1 MLYTLG
7 TALLVLAALAGGVG
21 DLQAGVLPKNGD
33 ARYELV
39 FWESIKDSQRAEDY
53 EAYLEAFPNGRFA
66 PLAKARASYLR
77 KKAAKAA
84 APAASKPT
92 APAAPKTAL
101 PAAPKPEQPKIEEMD
116 KIYAVATTANL
127 RKGPSPSLPRVATV
141 SRGARVLVTGRVV
154 GGNWY
159 RVETDAGMKG
169 YMFGD
174 LLQEP
179 EAAAPPKQEAEVA
192 KATPA
197 PRPAAPTPASSLKQ
211 LTELSDCD
219 DCPEMVSLPPG
230 SFIMGDS
237 NGDPSERPAHKV
249 TIRKPFAIG
258 KYEVTVGQWKA
269 CVADGGCRYS
279 PKKAGADDN
288 LPVRNI
294 SWSDAQQ
301 YINWLRK
308 KTGQPYRLPTE
319 AEWEYAAR
327 AGTQSRYWWGDRFV
341 PGKANCKDCGGNDW
355 DHKSP
360 RRVGS
365 HEANPFGLY
374 DLNGSVWEWVSD
386 CWHRSYS
393 GAPKDGSAWSH
404 ANCTQRVIRG
414 GSWRND
420 KSYLH
425 SASRF
430 RYDADVRFLV
440 NGMRVARDL

>member
-1 MLYTLG
+1 MLHTLG
-7 TALLVLAALAGGVG
+7 TALLVLAALAGGAA
-21 DLQAGVLPKNGD
+21 DLQAGVLPKDGD
-33 ARYELV
+33 ARYELA

-77 KKAAKAA
+77 KKEAK
-84 APAASKPT
+84 PA
-92 APAAPKTAL
+92 APAAPKAAA
-101 PAAPKPEQPKIEEMD
+101 PAAPKPEQPRIEAMD
-116 KIYAVATTANL
+116 KIYAIATTANL
-127 RKGPSPSLPRVATV
+127 RKGPSPGSPRVATI

-169 YMFGD
+169 YIFGD
-174 LLQEP
+174 LIQEP
-179 EAAAPPKQEAEVA
+179 QAAAPPKQAEPVPPKQEKKVV
-192 KATPA
+192 KAAPA
-197 PRPAAPTPASSLKQ
+197 PRPVAPTPAGSLQ
-211 LTELSDCD
+211 RLTAIRDCE

-230 SFIMGDS
+230 SFIMGER
-237 NGDPSERPAHKV
+237 NGDPSERPAHQV

-269 CVADGGCRYS
+269 CVAAGGCRYN
-279 PKKAGADDN
+279 PKKAGSDDT
-288 LPVRNI
+288 LPVRDI

-308 KTGQPYRLPTE
+308 KTGQPYRMPTE

-327 AGTQSRYWWGDRFV
+327 GGTQSRYWWGDRFV
-341 PGKANCKDCGGNDW
+341 PGKANCKDCGDDW
-355 DHKSP
+355 DRKSP
-360 RRVGS
+360 GRVGS
-365 HEANPFGLY
+365 HEANPFGLH
-374 DLNGSVWEWVSD
+374 DLNGSVWEWVGD

-393 GAPKDGSAWSH
+393 GAPKDGSAWEQ

-414 GSWRND
+414 GAWRND
-420 KSYLH
+420 KSYMH

-430 RYDADVRFLV
+430 RYDADVRYLV
-440 NGMRVARDL
+440 NGLRVARDL